1 MAVKTTFSGG
11 TSRIVYSRKPEPKK
25 SIPKRVWYS
34 LAVLIVLGI
43 IGWGVWYLANLP
55 YFRVDRIEISGVRRL
70 PAPDIERAAAE
81 AISGEQWLIF
91 PRNNFFLVSSVR
103 VRERLRE
110 AFPQAA
116 EISVEKKFPDRL
128 IIAVEERSLWG
139 VVCSRPDAVLPPES
153 CFYIDRRGTAYEE
166 LASVEGWLV
175 PVIYIPQKSALG
187 TQAVPEAT
195 LDFFNQ
201 AKGALASINGNLILL
216 AVSSSTPSDVRL
228 TLSENWDILVSSS
241 RLPSEWVKILK
252 TVLEKDIGEKRSQLE
267 YVDLRFGNK
276 VFYKFKSGK

>member
-1 MAVKTTFSGG
+1 MAVRTTFSGG
-11 TSRIVYSRKPEPKK
+11 VSRVVYSRKPEPKK
-25 SIPKRVWYS
+25 PIPKAFWYS
-34 LAVLIVLGI
+34 LAILLALGVL
-43 IGWGVWYLANLP
+43 GWGVWYLANLP
-55 YFRVDRIEISGVRRL
+55 YLGVDRIEVFGARQLS
-70 PAPDIERAAAE
+70 ASDIEQTARD
-81 AISGEQWLIF
+81 AIAGEQWLIF
-91 PRNNFFLVSSVR
+91 PKNNFFIVSSAR
-103 VRERLRE
+103 VRENLGA
-110 AFPQAA
+110 AFPQVA
-116 EISVEKKFPDRL
+116 EIRVEKKFPDRL
-128 IIAVEERSLWG
+128 IVTIEERTLWG

-153 CFYIDRRGTAYEE
+153 CFYIDRRGTPYEE

-201 AKGALASINGNLILL
+201 AKDALASISGNLILL

-241 RLPSEWVKILK
+241 RPPSEWVKILK

-276 VFYKFKSGK
+276 VFYKYR